1 MGLRQNTVDET
12 HRRSFKIIFTARE
25 ENPKISLTSDRLV
38 NSYQSEKMTETEVK
52 SKNGSNG
59 TATSVDVENRIIQ
72 QVEYYFGDFNL
83 PRDKFLQEQ
92 LKNNEEGW
100 IGIDV
105 MLKFQ
110 RLNKIS
116 DNGETILKA
125 LKQSTDNLLE
135 VDIENKKI
143 RRNPEVPLPE
153 KEDDDTKAAKTVYCK
168 GFEKDNTTLD
178 DLLAYFAK
186 YDGVV
191 HVNRRTWVDRETN
204 TRNFKGSIFVTFK
217 DKASADKFMAEESVK
232 SPSGE
237 ELIRKWQAD
246 YNKEK
251 QVEYETK
258 KAERNKEKKSKNAT
272 QDAAVKDEKV
282 DDEPVESLPLGA
294 VLYMDGFKNDTMRE
308 DIKKELDCD
317 DAIAF
322 VDFERGKTTAWVRFK
337 NENAAKDLA
346 EKLNEKYKDDEKLK
360 VKDSEIVFRVLE
372 GDEEKEYLEKAAAD
386 IKQRK
391 QNHKKGG
398 HKRRHGGGRGGGRG
412 GKRGRY

>member
-1 MGLRQNTVDET
+1 MGDET
-12 HRRSFKIIFTARE
+12 HRRNFKIIRNFFTARE
-25 ENPKISLTSDRLV
+25 ENPKISLTSLRFV

-52 SKNGSNG
+52 SENGSNG

-92 LKNNEEGW
+92 
-100 IGIDV
+100 
-105 MLKFQ
+105 
-110 RLNKIS
+110 LNKIS

-153 KEDDDTKAAKTVYCK
+153 KEDDDTKTAKTVYCK
-168 GFEKDNTTLD
+168 GFEKENTSLD
-178 DLLAYFAK
+178 DLLAFFAK
-186 YDGVV
+186 CAERVV
-191 HVNRRTWVDRETN
+191 HVNRRTWADRETN
-204 TRNFKGSIFVTFK
+204 TRNFKGSVFVTFK
-217 DKASADKFMAEESVK
+217 DKASAEKFMALESVK
-232 SPSGE
+232 SPAGE

-246 YNKEK
+246 YMKEK

-360 VKDSEIVFRVLE
+360 VKDTEIVFRVLE
-372 GDEEKEYLEKAAAD
+372 GDEEKEYLEKASAD

>member
-1 MGLRQNTVDET
+1 
-12 HRRSFKIIFTARE
+12 
-25 ENPKISLTSDRLV
+25 
-38 NSYQSEKMTETEVK
+38 MTETEIK
-52 SKNGSNG
+52 KETNGASAKNGHDS
-59 TATSVDVENRIIQ
+59 ELEKRIVQ

-92 LKNNEEGW
+92 LKDNEEGW
-100 IGIDV
+100 VGIDV

-125 LKQSTDNLLE
+125 LKQSTDNILE
-135 VDIENKKI
+135 VDLENKKI

-153 KEDDDTKAAKTVYCK
+153 KEDDDTKTAKTVYCK
-168 GFEKDNTTLD
+168 GFEKENTSLD
-178 DLLAYFAK
+178 GLLAFFAK
-186 YDGVV
+186 CAEGVV

-258 KAERNKEKKSKNAT
+258 KAERSQEKKSKNAV
-272 QDAAVKDEKV
+272 QANEKEEKV

-346 EKLNEKYKDDEKLK
+346 EKLKEKYKDDEKLK
-360 VKDSEIVFRVLE
+360 VKETDIEFRVLE
-372 GDEEKEYLEKAAAD
+372 GDEENEYLEKAAAD

-391 QNHKKGG
+391 QRG
-398 HKRRHGGGRGGGRG
+398 HKRRHGRFGGGGRGGGRG

>member
-1 MGLRQNTVDET
+1 MG
-12 HRRSFKIIFTARE
+12 TARE
-25 ENPKISLTSDRLV
+25 ENPKVSLTSVRFV
-38 NSYQSEKMTETEVK
+38 NSYQSEKMTETEIK
-52 SKNGSNG
+52 TENGSNG
-59 TATSVDVENRIIQ
+59 TATSVDLENRIIQ

-92 LKNNEEGW
+92 LKDNEEGW

-110 RLNKIS
+110 RLNKLS

-135 VDIENKKI
+135 VDLENKKI

-153 KEDDDTKAAKTVYCK
+153 KEDDDTKTAKTVYCK

-178 DLLAYFAK
+178 GLLAHFAK

-258 KAERNKEKKSKNAT
+258 KAERSKEKKSKNAV
-272 QDAAVKDEKV
+272 QANEEDEKV

-360 VKDSEIVFRVLE
+360 VKDTEIVFRVLE

-391 QNHKKGG
+391 QSHKKGG

-412 GKRGRY
+412 GKHGRY

>member
-1 MGLRQNTVDET
+1 
-12 HRRSFKIIFTARE
+12 
-25 ENPKISLTSDRLV
+25 
-38 NSYQSEKMTETEVK
+38 MTETEVK
-52 SKNGSNG
+52 SENGSNG

-153 KEDDDTKAAKTVYCK
+153 KEDDDTKTAKTVYCK
-168 GFEKDNTTLD
+168 GFEKENTSLD
-178 DLLAYFAK
+178 DLLAFFAK
-186 YDGVV
+186 CAEGVV
-191 HVNRRTWVDRETN
+191 HVNRRTWADRETN
-204 TRNFKGSIFVTFK
+204 TRNFKGSVFVTFK
-217 DKASADKFMAEESVK
+217 EKASAEKFMSLESVK
-232 SPSGE
+232 SPAGE

-246 YNKEK
+246 YMKEK

-360 VKDSEIVFRVLE
+360 VKDTEIVFRVLE

>member
-1 MGLRQNTVDET
+1 MG
-12 HRRSFKIIFTARE
+12 
-25 ENPKISLTSDRLV
+25 
-38 NSYQSEKMTETEVK
+38 
-52 SKNGSNG
+52 
-59 TATSVDVENRIIQ
+59 
-72 QVEYYFGDFNL
+72 
-83 PRDKFLQEQ
+83 
-92 LKNNEEGW
+92 
-100 IGIDV
+100 
-105 MLKFQ
+105 
-110 RLNKIS
+110 
-116 DNGETILKA
+116 
-125 LKQSTDNLLE
+125 
-135 VDIENKKI
+135 KI

-153 KEDDDTKAAKTVYCK
+153 KEDDDTKTARTVYCK
-168 GFEKDNTTLD
+168 GFEKENTSLD
-178 DLLAYFAK
+178 GLLAFFAK
-186 YDGVV
+186 CTEGVV
-191 HVNRRTWVDRETN
+191 HVNRRTWADRETN
-204 TRNFKGSIFVTFK
+204 TRNFKGSVFVTFK
-217 DKASADKFMAEESVK
+217 DKASAEKFMALESVK
-232 SPSGE
+232 SPAGE

-246 YNKEK
+246 YMKEK

-346 EKLNEKYKDDEKLK
+346 EKLNEKYK
-360 VKDSEIVFRVLE
+360 VKDTEIVFRVLE